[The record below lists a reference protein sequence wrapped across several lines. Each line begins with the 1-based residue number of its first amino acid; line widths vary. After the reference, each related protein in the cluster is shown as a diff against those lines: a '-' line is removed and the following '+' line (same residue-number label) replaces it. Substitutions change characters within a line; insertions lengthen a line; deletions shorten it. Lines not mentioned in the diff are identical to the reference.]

1 MTTAAEDAL
10 LAPLTVVDDGRLAT
24 LHARLADEA
33 ARAGVLD
40 VAFRTVDSP
49 VGRLLIAATPAGLLR
64 VAYEREDHDRVLA
77 DLAARV
83 SPRLLRAPDRL
94 DAAARELEEYFAGRR
109 EAFDL
114 PLDLRLAKGFR
125 RDVLGHLTDIRY
137 GSTASYA
144 ALAAAAGNPRAV
156 RAVGSA
162 CATNPLPVVVPCHR
176 VVRSDG
182 ALGQYI
188 GGVDAKAALLTLE
201 GARR

>member
-1 MTTAAEDAL
+1 MTSAAEDAL
-10 LAPLTVVDDGRLAT
+10 LAPLTVVDDGRLAS
-24 LHARLADEA
+24 LHARLADDA

-49 VGRLLIAATPAGLLR
+49 VGRLLLAATPAGLLR

-109 EAFDL
+109 QGFDL

-125 RDVLGHLTDIRY
+125 RDVLGHLPDIRY

-144 ALAAAAGNPRAV
+144 ALAVAAGNPRAV

-201 GARR
+201 GARA